1 MDKNQWRQSS
11 HYILTVLGTAL
22 LVLSLGAC
30 SSVWKG
36 WNKKQLENKEFDEQV
51 QIKEISGTGSEN
63 SSSETPKGVTA
74 VPSEADT
81 SAASNAAPTTA
92 KEKAKTPTQIA
103 IENAKAAATGKK
115 QTKKKPKAGA
125 ATATTDP
132 ATTEVE
138 DPSKP
143 KPHLPALEDGE
154 GFDGRKPIVN
164 PFVVGEELE
173 FAVRFFS
180 VEAGRFTM
188 AIKSF
193 KEVNGKKS
201 YHFSY
206 SGKTNSVFSMFYA
219 LDDKAD
225 AYMDAET
232 FVPYSY
238 TIQANESKQIRDVRN
253 FFDWKTQKAKTWDK
267 KIKKGKEPEIK
278 NIEWDLAPY
287 AQNVLTV
294 PYYLRT
300 FTLRKGKKFSVNVGH
315 DGKNMVMTAEVLRE
329 EKLSTPMGKLDTFV
343 LKPSFELDGVF
354 KPTGDNYIWIT
365 KDKYKRIVRIES
377 KLKIGTLAVTIEKIK
392 P

>member
-1 MDKNQWRQSS
+1 MDKVQWRQWSRF
-11 HYILTVLGTAL
+11 ILAVLGSAAI
-22 LVLSLGAC
+22 VISMSSC

-51 QIKEISGTGSEN
+51 QIKEISSDAPASPATPAITPTK
-63 SSSETPKGVTA
+63 SS
-74 VPSEADT
+74 
-81 SAASNAAPTTA
+81 APTA
-92 KEKAKTPTQIA
+92 AEEKVAQTPTQIA
-103 IENAKAAATGKK
+103 IDSAKAAAGKK
-115 QTKKKPKAGA
+115 KSNKKTKSGA
-125 ATATTDP
+125 AADATTAPAVETADP
-132 ATTEVE
+132 A
-138 DPSKP
+138 KP
-143 KPHLPALEDGE
+143 QPHLPAIEDGE
-154 GFDGRKPIVN
+154 GFNGRKPIVN
-164 PFVVGEELE
+164 PFVIGEELE
-173 FAVRFFS
+173 FAVRFFA

-188 AIKSF
+188 TTKSF
-193 KEVNGKKS
+193 KEVNGRKS

-206 SGKTNSVFSMFYA
+206 AGKTNSVFSMFYA

-225 AYMDAET
+225 AYLDAET
-232 FVPYSY
+232 LVPYSY

-267 KIKKGKEPEIK
+267 KIKKGKDPEIK
-278 NIEWDLAPY
+278 NIEWELAPY

-300 FTLRKGKKFSVNVGH
+300 MTLRKGKKFSVNVAH

-343 LKPSFELDGVF
+343 VKPAFELDGVF
-354 KPTGDNYIWIT
+354 KPTGDNYLWLT
-365 KDKYKRIVRIES
+365 KDQYKRIVRIES